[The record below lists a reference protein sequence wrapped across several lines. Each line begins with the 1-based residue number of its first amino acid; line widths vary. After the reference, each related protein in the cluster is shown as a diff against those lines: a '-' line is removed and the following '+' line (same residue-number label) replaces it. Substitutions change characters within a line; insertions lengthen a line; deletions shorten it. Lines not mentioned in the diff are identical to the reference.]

1 MYVAYDASIGKI
13 YEAFPVESETEAK
26 ELLKQTLLK
35 RTPEPIRDEIEKN
48 IDNDGYLE
56 SIGLTLYDIGDMGWM
71 TNIGNVGYGGY
82 TVRRIAEE
90 APLHI
95 NTTNPT
101 LIDYLRLKCFLGY
114 LRMEFEYQQS
124 TTEYQSEDYRLNSE
138 FVSTEQGT
146 TYVRAALVR
155 TQYNDNGKY
164 VPIIEIKLPLSE
176 FPTCEQAP
184 SQVET
189 ITYDLNTVKQEL
201 GV

>member
-13 YEAFPVESETEAK
+13 YEAFPAESETEAK

-35 RTPEPIRDEIEKN
+35 RTPEQIRGDIERHIN
-48 IDNDGYLE
+48 DDGYLE
-56 SIGLTLYDIGDMGWM
+56 SIGLTLYDIGNMGWM
-71 TNIGNVGYGGY
+71 TNISNVGYGGY
-82 TVRRIAEE
+82 AVRRIAEE
-90 APLHI
+90 APQHI

-101 LIDYLRLKCFLGY
+101 FIDYLRLKCFLGY

-164 VPIIEIKLPLSE
+164 VPMIEIKLPLSE

-184 SQVET
+184 LHVET
-189 ITYDLNTVKQEL
+189 ITHDLNTIKQEL

>member
-13 YEAFPVESETEAK
+13 YEAFPAETETKAK
-26 ELLKQTLLK
+26 ELLKQTVLS
-35 RTPEPIRDEIEKN
+35 RTPEQIRGDIEQHIN
-48 IDNDGYLE
+48 DDGYLE
-56 SIGLTLYDIGDMGWM
+56 SIGLTLYDIGNMGWM
-71 TNIGNVGYGGY
+71 TNISNVGYGGY
-82 TVRRIAEE
+82 AVRRIAEE
-90 APLHI
+90 ASQHI

-101 LIDYLRLKCFLGY
+101 FIDYLRLKCFLGY
-114 LRMEFEYQQS
+114 LRMEFEYQPV
-124 TTEYQSEDYRLNSE
+124 TTDYQSEDYRLNSE

-184 SQVET
+184 LHVET

>member
-13 YEAFPVESETEAK
+13 YEAFPSETETKAK
-26 ELLKQTLLK
+26 ELLKQTVLS
-35 RTPEPIRDEIEKN
+35 RTPEQIRGDIEQHIN
-48 IDNDGYLE
+48 DDGYLE
-56 SIGLTLYDIGDMGWM
+56 SIGLTLYDIGNMGWM
-71 TNIGNVGYGGY
+71 TNISNVGYGGY
-82 TVRRIAEE
+82 AVRRIAEE
-90 APLHI
+90 APQHI

-101 LIDYLRLKCFLGY
+101 FIDYLRLKCFLGY
-114 LRMEFEYQQS
+114 LRMEFEYQQA

-184 SQVET
+184 LHVET
-189 ITYDLNTVKQEL
+189 ITHDLNTIKQEL

>member
-13 YEAFPVESETEAK
+13 YEAFPSATETKAK
-26 ELLKQTLLK
+26 ELLKQTVLS
-35 RTPEPIRDEIEKN
+35 RTPEQIRGDIEQHIN
-48 IDNDGYLE
+48 DDGYLE
-56 SIGLTLYDIGDMGWM
+56 SIGLTLYDIGNMGWM
-71 TNIGNVGYGGY
+71 TNISNVGYGGY
-82 TVRRIAEE
+82 VVRRIAEE
-90 APLHI
+90 APQHI

-101 LIDYLRLKCFLGY
+101 FIDYLRLKCFLGY
-114 LRMEFEYQQS
+114 LRMEFEYQPV
-124 TTEYQSEDYRLNSE
+124 TTDYQSEDYRLNSE

-146 TYVRAALVR
+146 TYVRTALVR

-184 SQVET
+184 LHVET

>member
-13 YEAFPVESETEAK
+13 YEAFPAETETKAK
-26 ELLKQTLLK
+26 ELLKQTVLS
-35 RTPEPIRDEIEKN
+35 RTPEQIRGDIEQHMN
-48 IDNDGYLE
+48 DDGYLE
-56 SIGLTLYDIGDMGWM
+56 SIGLTLYDIGNMGWM
-71 TNIGNVGYGGY
+71 TNISNVGYGGY
-82 TVRRIAEE
+82 AVRRIAEE
-90 APLHI
+90 APQHI

-101 LIDYLRLKCFLGY
+101 FIDYLRLKCFLGY
-114 LRMEFEYQQS
+114 LRMEFEYQQA

-164 VPIIEIKLPLSE
+164 VPIIEVKLPLSE
-176 FPTCEQAP
+176 FPTYEQAP
-184 SQVET
+184 LHVET
-189 ITYDLNTVKQEL
+189 ITHDLNTIKQEL

>member
-13 YEAFPVESETEAK
+13 YEAFPSETETKAK
-26 ELLKQTLLK
+26 ELLKQTVLS
-35 RTPEPIRDEIEKN
+35 RTPEQIHGDIEQHIN
-48 IDNDGYLE
+48 DDGYLE
-56 SIGLTLYDIGDMGWM
+56 SIGLTLYDIGNMGWM
-71 TNIGNVGYGGY
+71 TNISNVGYGGY
-82 TVRRIAEE
+82 AVRRIAEE
-90 APLHI
+90 APQHI

-101 LIDYLRLKCFLGY
+101 FIDYLRLKCFLGY

-164 VPIIEIKLPLSE
+164 VPIIEIKLPLSA

-184 SQVET
+184 LHVET

>member
-13 YEAFPVESETEAK
+13 YEAFPSETETKAK
-26 ELLKQTLLK
+26 ELLKQTVLS
-35 RTPEPIRDEIEKN
+35 RTPEQIRGDIAQHIN
-48 IDNDGYLE
+48 DDGYLE
-56 SIGLTLYDIGDMGWM
+56 SIGLTLYDIGNMGWM
-71 TNIGNVGYGGY
+71 TNISNVGYGGY
-82 TVRRIAEE
+82 AVRRIAEE
-90 APLHI
+90 APQHI

-101 LIDYLRLKCFLGY
+101 FIDYLRLKCFLGY
-114 LRMEFEYQQS
+114 LRMEFEYQQA

-184 SQVET
+184 LHAET
-189 ITYDLNTVKQEL
+189 ITHDLNTIKQEL

>member
-13 YEAFPVESETEAK
+13 YEAFPAETETKAK
-26 ELLKQTLLK
+26 DLLKQTVLS
-35 RTPEPIRDEIEKN
+35 RTPEQIRGDIEQHIN
-48 IDNDGYLE
+48 DDGYLE
-56 SIGLTLYDIGDMGWM
+56 SIGLTLYDVSNMGWM
-71 TNIGNVGYGGY
+71 TNISNVGYGGY
-82 TVRRIAEE
+82 AVRRIAEE
-90 APLHI
+90 APQHI

-101 LIDYLRLKCFLGY
+101 FIDYLRLKCYLGY
-114 LRMEFEYQQS
+114 LRMEFEYQQA

-184 SQVET
+184 LHVET

>member
-13 YEAFPVESETEAK
+13 YEAFPSATETKAK
-26 ELLKQTLLK
+26 ELLKQTVLS
-35 RTPEPIRDEIEKN
+35 RTPEQIRGDIAQHIN
-48 IDNDGYLE
+48 DDGYLE
-56 SIGLTLYDIGDMGWM
+56 SIGLTLYDIGNMGWM
-71 TNIGNVGYGGY
+71 TNISNVGYGGY
-82 TVRRIAEE
+82 AVRRIAEE
-90 APLHI
+90 APQHI

-101 LIDYLRLKCFLGY
+101 FIDYLRLKCFLGY
-114 LRMEFEYQQS
+114 LRMEFEYQQA

-146 TYVRAALVR
+146 TYVRAAIVR

-184 SQVET
+184 LHVET
-189 ITYDLNTVKQEL
+189 ITHDLNTIKQEL

>member
-13 YEAFPVESETEAK
+13 YEAFPAETETKAK
-26 ELLKQTLLK
+26 ELLKQTVLS
-35 RTPEPIRDEIEKN
+35 RTPEQIRGDIAQHIN
-48 IDNDGYLE
+48 DDGYLE
-56 SIGLTLYDIGDMGWM
+56 SIGLTLYDIGNMGWM
-71 TNIGNVGYGGY
+71 TNISNVGYGGY
-82 TVRRIAEE
+82 AVRRIAEE
-90 APLHI
+90 APQHI

-101 LIDYLRLKCFLGY
+101 FIDYLRLKCFLGY
-114 LRMEFEYQQS
+114 LRMEFEYQQA

-184 SQVET
+184 LHAET
-189 ITYDLNTVKQEL
+189 ITHDLNTIKQEL

>member
-13 YEAFPVESETEAK
+13 YEAFPSETETKAK
-26 ELLKQTLLK
+26 ELLKQTVLS
-35 RTPEPIRDEIEKN
+35 RTPEQIRGDIEQHIN
-48 IDNDGYLE
+48 DDGYLE
-56 SIGLTLYDIGDMGWM
+56 SIGLTLSDIGDMGWM

-82 TVRRIAEE
+82 AVRRIAEE
-90 APLHI
+90 ATLHI
-95 NTTNPT
+95 NTINPT
-101 LIDYLRLKCFLGY
+101 FIDYLRLKCFLGY
-114 LRMEFEYQQS
+114 LRMEFEYQQA

-184 SQVET
+184 LHVET